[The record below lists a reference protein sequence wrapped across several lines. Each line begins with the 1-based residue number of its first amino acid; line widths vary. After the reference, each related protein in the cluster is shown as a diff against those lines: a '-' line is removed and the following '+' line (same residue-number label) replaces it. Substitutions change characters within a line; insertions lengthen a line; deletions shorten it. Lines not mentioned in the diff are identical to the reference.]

1 MNANA
6 TEAAIAVNIVMVK
19 ACANMGEKVL
29 SAYIFVSI
37 RFNWLLGVSDWLVI
51 GSARLF
57 SLSLCSSV
65 VNRNEW
71 GIASSRRWVHYRHEK
86 KRCQVFF

>member
-1 MNANA
+1 MVNAVTNR
-6 TEAAIAVNIVMVK
+6 
-19 ACANMGEKVL
+19 GEKVL

-37 RFNWLLGVSDWLVI
+37 RFELLLVYWLVI

-57 SLSLCSSV
+57 SLCSSV

-71 GIASSRRWVHYRHEK
+71 GVTSSRHEGSIYA
-86 KRCQVFF
+86 